1 MRDSYFLDYYIN
13 KFHPSSVIVVYDSS
27 NLEEFCNSIYQNMS
41 AISNYKCFK
50 RILCASKIDIESD
63 LSVNPYDA
71 LELVSQ
77 LDFIYCKTSAKT
89 SLGITDMFN
98 EALNLKKY

>member
-27 NLEEFCNSIYQNMS
+27 NLEEFCNSIYENIS
-41 AISNYKCFK
+41 AISNYRCFK
-50 RILCASKIDIESD
+50 KILCASKMDIVSD
-63 LSVNPYDA
+63 FSVNINDA
-71 LELVSQ
+71 LELVSR
-77 LDFIYCKTSAKT
+77 LDFIYCLTSAKT